1 PIVPTFTCGFVRSNF
16 SLDTIVFL
24 PSYDSPRS
32 LLSETRQKL
41 LFYAP
46 TLVSAIF
53 GRIVLSKN
61 EKKCLPFV

>member
-1 PIVPTFTCGFVRSNF
+1 VPTFTCGFVRSNF

-32 LLSETRQKL
+32 LLTETRQKL

-53 GRIVLSKN
+53 GRIVLLKN
-61 EKKCLPFV
+61 KEKCLPFV

>member
-1 PIVPTFTCGFVRSNF
+1 RSNF

-53 GRIVLSKN
+53 GRIDLSKN
-61 EKKCLPFV
+61 EKNASLLFNHALQ

>member
-1 PIVPTFTCGFVRSNF
+1 CGFTRSNF
-16 SLDTIVFL
+16 SLDTFVFL

-32 LLSETRQKL
+32 ELIETRQKL

-53 GRIVLSKN
+53 GRIDLQKRTFFTIN
-61 EKKCLPFV
+61 TPD

>member
-1 PIVPTFTCGFVRSNF
+1 LTCGLVRSNF

-32 LLSETRQKL
+32 ELIETRQKL

-46 TLVSAIF
+46 TSVSAIF
-53 GRIVLSKN
+53 GRIDLQKKPDFFSDQDVL
-61 EKKCLPFV
+61 

>member
-24 PSYDSPRS
+24 PSYDSSRTELP
-32 LLSETRQKL
+32 ETRQNL

-46 TLVSAIF
+46 TFVSAIF
-53 GRIVLSKN
+53 GRIDLP
-61 EKKCLPFV
+61 KKKKKYALFF

>member
-53 GRIVLSKN
+53 GRIDLSKN
-61 EKKCLPFV
+61 EKNASLFV